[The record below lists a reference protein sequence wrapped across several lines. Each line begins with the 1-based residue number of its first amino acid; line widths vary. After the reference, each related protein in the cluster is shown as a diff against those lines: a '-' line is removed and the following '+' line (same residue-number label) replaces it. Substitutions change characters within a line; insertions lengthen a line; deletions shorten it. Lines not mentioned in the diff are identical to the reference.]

1 MKTTLLALVMC
12 LTFSTAA
19 RGWISLLDGSEL
31 PEVIAAP
38 PWTYYV
44 DPGPEEGSVQ
54 IVDLGGGNMGLQL
67 NSPAHS
73 DGENPGATIN
83 HANEYY
89 TFRDEMG
96 VPTENIG
103 AARFRLVE
111 FTPTGK
117 ENLLSVTVNSG
128 LDEDGDMQPDGM
140 STAPAITLVD
150 GNYWIWS
157 YTTNEPILDLGPAV
171 AGEFHEAYVMARN
184 DGTAQVWWDG
194 AMVLDGPVP
203 AAPNFGDYVEFG
215 SGTYWQTTA
224 GTTVDFDWVGWG
236 ELTDLPVPPGVAGDY
251 NNNGS
256 VDAAD
261 YVLWRDGGT
270 LQNEVATP
278 NAATA
283 EDYDA
288 WKARFGNLAT
298 AARGQTSFANAAVPE
313 PVNALLVP
321 VGAWLLGL
329 QGRRVL
335 TRSRASFG
343 TLTTKRIGSRPGPDS
358 VTSIRAVSI

>member
-1 MKTTLLALVMC
+1 MKTTTLFTLIFGLSF
-12 LTFSTAA
+12 TPAA
-19 RGWISLLDGSEL
+19 HAWISYVDGSQI
-31 PEVIAAP
+31 PDAP
-38 PWTYYV
+38 WIYYT

-54 IVDLGGGNMGLQL
+54 IVDLGGGNMGLRL
-67 NSPAHS
+67 DSPAHT
-73 DGENPGATIN
+73 DGENPGATVN

-128 LDEDGDMQPDGM
+128 LDMDGDQQPDGT
-140 STAPAITLVD
+140 STAPAINLVD
-150 GNYWIWS
+150 GRFWVWS
-157 YTTNEPILDLGPAV
+157 YTTNEPILELGPAV

-184 DGTAQVWWDG
+184 NGTAQVWWDG
-194 AMVLDGPVP
+194 AKVLDGPVP

-224 GTTVDFDWVGWG
+224 ATTVDFDWAGWG
-236 ELTDLPVPPGVAGDY
+236 EITDLPMSPAVAGDY
-251 NNNGS
+251 NNNGT

-261 YVLWRDGGT
+261 YALWRNSSA
-270 LQNEVATP
+270 LQNEVQTPGMATP
-278 NAATA
+278 

-288 WKARFGNLAT
+288 WRARFGNTAGLGASAGLA
-298 AARGQTSFANAAVPE
+298 SAAVPE
-313 PVNALLVP
+313 PASIAIAITGVLLLKV
-321 VGAWLLGL
+321 
-329 QGRRVL
+329 QRRRV
-335 TRSRASFG
+335 
-343 TLTTKRIGSRPGPDS
+343 
-358 VTSIRAVSI
+358 AVLS